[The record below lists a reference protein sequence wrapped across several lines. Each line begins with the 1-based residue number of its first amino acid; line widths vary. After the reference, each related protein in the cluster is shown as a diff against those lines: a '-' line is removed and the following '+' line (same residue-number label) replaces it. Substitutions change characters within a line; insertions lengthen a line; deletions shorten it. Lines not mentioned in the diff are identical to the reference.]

1 MINCT
6 SSKKYHGI
14 QPLNFLLLIYCNKVQ
29 IVHKMIATIACV
41 FWLFIN
47 GKLAIYNRFPPA
59 ASFSN
64 CSNFSN
70 SGSNRRQLPICAV
83 FYCNSSVCD
92 WKFLVARGCVCVC
105 LFVVQAKSEPQQ
117 QSVRRRRRRREK
129 RFERPK
135 RKDRR
140 DTNAPQRVFKK

>member
-6 SSKKYHGI
+6 NSKKYHGI

-47 GKLAIYNRFPPA
+47 GKLAIFNRFPPA
-59 ASFSN
+59 ASPSN

-92 WKFLVARGCVCVC
+92 WKFLVARGCVCV
-105 LFVVQAKSEPQQ
+105 FVCCSSQVPAPAAVSATTTTTKGEKIWTTEAKGSPWHQRTET
-117 QSVRRRRRRREK
+117 SV
-129 RFERPK
+129 
-135 RKDRR
+135 
-140 DTNAPQRVFKK
+140 